1 MLTLKDSTALN
12 LSKKKNDVRGITS
25 PVHLTPDAEPI
36 QNIKVTKIFSQI
48 LHTYLNIPG
57 AGDRRREPLNGAEIA
72 PFDRD
77 SVSLRLV
84 HEKYKKPHFSLPRFR
99 SSRAR

>member
-57 AGDRRREPLNGAEIA
+57 AGDRRRLYAIA
-72 PFDRD
+72 MIEKDKIKYALLLLILIGGCMT
-77 SVSLRLV
+77 SQQSLTQS
-84 HEKYKKPHFSLPRFR
+84 HR
-99 SSRAR
+99 SQAN